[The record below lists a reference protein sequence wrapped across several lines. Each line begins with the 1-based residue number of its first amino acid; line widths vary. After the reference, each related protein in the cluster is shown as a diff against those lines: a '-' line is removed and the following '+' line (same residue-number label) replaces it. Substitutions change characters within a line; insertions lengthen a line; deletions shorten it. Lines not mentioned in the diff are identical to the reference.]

1 MQITIAIVMISTVQS
16 AAIKTSTI
24 DDSASNDILEVGLE
38 AEVSAQSDDS
48 FPEMIPD
55 WLIEFKE
62 YIDSE
67 EDFDFDLMAFL
78 DKLEQ
83 NEVKDFFNLL
93 VLLIDDELLD
103 VNETGLTDK

>member
-1 MQITIAIVMISTVQS
+1 MKITIAIVMISTVQS
-16 AAIKTSTI
+16 AAIKTI
-24 DDSASNDILEVGLE
+24 DDSAGNDILEVGLE
-38 AEVSAQSDDS
+38 AEVAAQSDDS

-83 NEVKDFFNLL
+83 NEVEDFFDLL
-93 VLLIDDELLD
+93 VLMIELEVDEIDLS
-103 VNETGLTDK
+103 NN

>member
-1 MQITIAIVMISTVQS
+1 MKITIAIVMISTVQS
-16 AAIKTSTI
+16 AAIKTI
-24 DDSASNDILEVGLE
+24 DDSARNDILEVGLQ
-38 AEVSAQSDDS
+38 AEVATQSDDS

-67 EDFDFDLMAFL
+67 EDFDFDLIAFL

-83 NEVKDFFNLL
+83 NEVEDFFDLL
-93 VLLIDDELLD
+93 VLMIELEVDEIDLS
-103 VNETGLTDK
+103 NN

>member
-1 MQITIAIVMISTVQS
+1 MKITIAIVMISTVQS
-16 AAIKTSTI
+16 AAIKTI
-24 DDSASNDILEVGLE
+24 DDSASNDILEVDLE
-38 AEVSAQSDDS
+38 AEVAAQSDDS

-67 EDFDFDLMAFL
+67 DDFDFDLMAFL

-83 NEVKDFFNLL
+83 NEVEDFFDLL
-93 VLLIDDELLD
+93 VLMIDQELTVTEKNNLFSQ
-103 VNETGLTDK
+103 

>member
-1 MQITIAIVMISTVQS
+1 MKITIAIVMISTVQS

-24 DDSASNDILEVGLE
+24 DDSTSNDILEVGLE
-38 AEVSAQSDDS
+38 AEVSTQSDDS
-48 FPEMIPD
+48 LPEMIPD

-83 NEVKDFFNLL
+83 NEVEDFIDLL
-93 VLLIDDELLD
+93 VLLIDDDFLD
-103 VNETGLTDK
+103 VNETGLTDN

>member
-1 MQITIAIVMISTVQS
+1 MKITIAIVMISTVQS
-16 AAIKTSTI
+16 AAIKASTI

-38 AEVSAQSDDS
+38 AEVAAQSDDS

-55 WLIEFKE
+55 LLIEFKE
-62 YIDSE
+62 YMDSE

-83 NEVKDFFNLL
+83 NEVDDFFDLL
-93 VLLIDDELLD
+93 VLMIDNELLD
-103 VNETGLTDK
+103 ANETDLSNN